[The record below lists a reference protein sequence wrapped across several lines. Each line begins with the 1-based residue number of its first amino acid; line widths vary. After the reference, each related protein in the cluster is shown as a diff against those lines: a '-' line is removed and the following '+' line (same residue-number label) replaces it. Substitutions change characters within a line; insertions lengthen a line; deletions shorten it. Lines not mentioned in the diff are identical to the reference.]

1 MRRTSARPVRSSG
14 LQASFMK
21 LKPYERV
28 LVVAAVVLVV
38 ATVFLFQGYR
48 QARASKDKAST
59 QLSGVERGI
68 NSLKRDFDVGALE
81 KKKANLAQELAS
93 GQNPWGR
100 NYESLD
106 VDNLVTTSAVQSRVE
121 VVRLNLGKDSK
132 KKLGNVEYQ
141 VELRQVQV
149 KGDLA
154 NIVRFIDR
162 IERGQFPTLRMNNI
176 KVSLVKGT
184 WSGSF
189 DIELWSLVEDGA
201 ADGGRKGQS

>member
-1 MRRTSARPVRSSG
+1 MRRPSAHPSQSSG

-48 QARASKDKAST
+48 QARASKDKLGT
-59 QLSGVERGI
+59 QLGGVERGI
-68 NSLKRDFDVGALE
+68 NSMKKEFNVEALE
-81 KKKANLAQELAS
+81 KKRDDLTRELA
-93 GQNPWGR
+93 GAQNPWAK

-106 VDNLVTTSAVQSRVE
+106 VDNLVTTSAMQTRVE

-141 VELRQVQV
+141 VDLRQVQV

-184 WSGSF
+184 WSGAF
-189 DIELWSLVEDGA
+189 DIELWSLAEDGT

>member
-1 MRRTSARPVRSSG
+1 MRRTSAQPSQSGG

-28 LVVAAVVLVV
+28 LLVAAVALVL

-48 QARASKDKAST
+48 QTRASKEKLST
-59 QLSGVERGI
+59 QLGGVERGI
-68 NSLKRDFDVGALE
+68 NSLKRDFNVEALE
-81 KKKANLAQELAS
+81 KKKADFTQELA
-93 GQNPWGR
+93 GAQNPWAR
-100 NYESLD
+100 NYDSLD

-176 KVSLVKGT
+176 KLSLVKGT
-184 WSGSF
+184 WSGAF
-189 DIELWSLVEDGA
+189 DIELWSLAEDRSG
-201 ADGGRKGQS
+201 